1 MTNLEIVFRKDT
13 DIENIR
19 DELRESVREF
29 IEDKFGI
36 EIVEIN

>member
-1 MTNLEIVFRKDT
+1 MTNIEIVFRKDT

-19 DELRESVREF
+19 DEMVEAIREF
-29 IEDKFGI
+29 VEDKFGI